1 MFNFFKK
8 KIYNLHTFE
17 SLNEDMKRK
26 ENFYY
31 DVENE
36 CVRIKGTDIFEEL
49 NELTFNRLRCFMW
62 LHKTN
67 VKTKRKLSNFEIWE
81 YFDKKDPKQLKR

>member
-26 ENFYY
+26 ENS
-31 DVENE
+31 
-36 CVRIKGTDIFEEL
+36 IT
-49 NELTFNRLRCFMW
+49 T
-62 LHKTN
+62 
-67 VKTKRKLSNFEIWE
+67 
-81 YFDKKDPKQLKR
+81 